1 MGSADGVRLDTLDN
15 GIRVLTEE
23 ASGLCSASLGIW
35 VENGSRHEAPAHAG
49 ASHFLEHLLFKG
61 TERRNAREVAQAIE
75 DVGGVINAFT
85 GKEYTCYYA
94 KVLPEHLDV
103 AIDVLSDIFLHS
115 TLPPDEVERERSV
128 VEQEIVQGE
137 ETPDDHVHDRFVNAL
152 WGDHPLG
159 RPIAGTVDSIA
170 ALTRDHLWAFKHDR
184 YRPNRVLV
192 AGAGPIAAERLRAAW
207 QATLGSFDGSGDEEV
222 ADAPEPRGGLE
233 VVDRALDQAHV
244 CLGVPG
250 LAAADPDRYAAHV
263 LNLALGGGM
272 SSRLFQEIR
281 EERGRAY
288 SVYSY
293 LSSFG
298 DGGYL
303 GIYVGTSPEWV
314 AEVVDISR
322 SVMRSVSE
330 DGLRPEEIE
339 RAKSQMKGN
348 LLLGLDSSDNRMSRI
363 ARSLLTLGTI
373 PSIGEMCALID
384 AVTSEDVQR
393 VAARTIGA
401 DLLCATVLGRVDEP
415 RLRTET
421 GLA

>member
-1 MGSADGVRLDTLDN
+1 MEAADDVRLDTFEN

-61 TERRNAREVAQAIE
+61 TERRTARDVAQAIE

-85 GKEYTCYYA
+85 GKEYTCYYV

-103 AIDVLSDIFLHS
+103 GIDVLSDIFLHS
-115 TLPPDEVERERSV
+115 TLPPDEIERERGV
-128 VEQEIVQGE
+128 VVQEIVQGE
-137 ETPDDHVHDRFVNAL
+137 ETPDDYVHDRFVNAL

-159 RPIAGTVDSIA
+159 RPIAGTVASVS
-170 ALTRDHLWAFKHDR
+170 ALMRDDLWAFKGAR
-184 YRPNRVLV
+184 YQPQRVLV
-192 AGAGPIAAERLRAAW
+192 AGAGPIPHERLCEKWRAPLS
-207 QATLGSFDGSGDEEV
+207 QLGGAGQDEIGEV
-222 ADAPEPRGGLE
+222 PEARGGLR
-233 VVDRALDQAHV
+233 VVERDLEQAHV

-250 LAAADPDRYAAHV
+250 LATGDPDRYPAHV

-314 AEVVDISR
+314 GEVIEVSR
-322 SVMRSVSE
+322 RVMREVCE
-330 DGLRPEEIE
+330 AGLRPDEIA

-363 ARSLLTLGTI
+363 ARSQITLGCV
-373 PSIGEMCALID
+373 PSIAEMCGLID
-384 AVTSEDVQR
+384 AVTADDVQR
-393 VAARTIGA
+393 VARRTLGA
-401 DLLCATVLGRVDEP
+401 DLLCATVLGRLDESA
-415 RLRTET
+415 LRAET

>member
-1 MGSADGVRLDTLDN
+1 VESADGVRLDTLDN

-35 VENGSRHEAPAHAG
+35 VENGSRHEGPADAG

-61 TERRNAREVAQAIE
+61 TARRSAREVAQAIE

-85 GKEYTCYYA
+85 GKEYTCYYV
-94 KVLPEHLDV
+94 KVLPEHLAV
-103 AIDVLSDIFLHS
+103 GIDVLSDIFLHS
-115 TLPPDEVERERSV
+115 TLPPDEIERERGV
-128 VEQEIVQGE
+128 VVQEIVQGE
-137 ETPDDHVHDRFVNAL
+137 ETPDDYVHDRFVKAL

-159 RPIAGTVDSIA
+159 RPIAGTVASVS
-170 ALTRDHLWAFKHDR
+170 ALNREALWAFKGDR

-192 AGAGPIAAERLRAAW
+192 SGAGPIPHARLRDAW
-207 QATLGSFDGSGDEEV
+207 QATLAALEGAGQD
-222 ADAPEPRGGLE
+222 DAVEAPAAQGGLH
-233 VVDRALDQAHV
+233 VVERDLEQAHV

-250 LAAADPDRYAAHV
+250 LITGDPDRYPAHV

-303 GIYVGTSPEWV
+303 GIYVGTSPAWV
-314 AEVVDISR
+314 GEVIEVSR
-322 SVMRSVSE
+322 RVMRE
-330 DGLRPEEIE
+330 ICEAGLRPDEVA

-363 ARSLLTLGTI
+363 ARSQLTLGYV
-373 PSIGEMCALID
+373 PSIAEMCEQID
-384 AVTSEDVQR
+384 AVTAEAVQR
-393 VAARTIGA
+393 VARRTIGA
-401 DLLCATVLGRVDEP
+401 GVLNATVLGRIDEP
-415 RLRTET
+415 GLRAET